1 MSLSRQLKRKQQIQ
15 EIRNSYCRK
24 CGNKLV
30 VRKGR
35 AVCLKCGGEYGK
47 VSDRV

>member
-1 MSLSRQLKRKQQIQ
+1 MSLVRQLKRKQQLQ

-24 CGNKLV
+24 CGSKLV
-30 VRKGR
+30 IRKGK
-35 AVCLKCGGEYGK
+35 VSCKKCGVEYGK